1 MVFLAGVLFWRAP
14 KFIWR
19 FKLDSICPCC
29 LSRWGRLVSQ
39 EAAVCGV
46 TPPVTFVACETSCAE
61 QRGNFKSDHEGDLAA
76 CHHQNF
82 KCILKP
88 EQTCTVTLDT
98 HPVKG
103 KPQYQLKRKRLKQSK
118 LGMFHCHWSSF
129 VCKSLA
135 CAETHWVQHLV
146 WLVFDIRSSLSVLN
160 SSFFFVE

>member
-46 TPPVTFVACETSCAE
+46 TPPVTFVVCETSCAE

-103 KPQYQLKRKRLKQSK
+103 KPQYQLKRKRLKQACFTAIDRA
-118 LGMFHCHWSSF
+118 LF
-129 VCKSLA
+129 VKVWHVQKHTEL
-135 CAETHWVQHLV
+135 QHLV

-160 SSFFFVE
+160 SSSFFVE